1 MTIDQL
7 REALQDR
14 RLGVIAE
21 RTGVSENTIRTIRD
35 GKNTNPSRL
44 TMRVLTDYFKQE
56 RVYQ

>member
-1 MTIDQL
+1 MTVEQL

-35 GKNTNPSRL
+35 GKNTSPSRL
-44 TMRVLTDYFKQE
+44 TLRVLTDYFKQE
-56 RVYQ
+56 RVYR